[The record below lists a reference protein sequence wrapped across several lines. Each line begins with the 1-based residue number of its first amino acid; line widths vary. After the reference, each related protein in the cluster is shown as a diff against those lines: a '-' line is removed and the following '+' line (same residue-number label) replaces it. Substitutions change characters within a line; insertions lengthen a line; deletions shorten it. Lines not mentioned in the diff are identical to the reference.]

1 MNGETRLTI
10 VGAVATVLA
19 AISLSPLFT
28 NAAWFLASLG
38 AVAVATGA
46 AESARRLSVPRTLAP
61 VSALAGLLCY
71 LTGLFARQEAWLGFI
86 PTPDALRVL
95 ADVAGRGFTDIQRY
109 AAPVPSFTSI
119 TLVTAG
125 GIGLVAVLVDG
136 LAVRARRP
144 ALAGLPLLAVFS
156 VTSAI
161 QGGAGWL
168 AFTLAAIGFCAL
180 LMADARERMGR
191 WGRRT
196 SMRED
201 EPHRVSHPVDTM
213 TLAAS
218 GRRIGFTAIAIAVAV
233 PAVMPE
239 LPGRTAVS
247 GWLSGFGAGGSM
259 TSAIQ
264 APSPMVSLKR
274 ELTLPTDQ
282 TVLTYTTEDRQPA
295 YLRLYALSEFN
306 GRDWLMAPL
315 RGPRVRDL
323 PDGELADP
331 PGTRRVPAEQ
341 VTTRVT
347 INRRVQ
353 GLRFLPL
360 PYPSRNVQIQGAW
373 RYDLRSLM
381 VFSHGDVAGGRDYE
395 VTSWDLRPTRERL
408 RTASPPPVP
417 ISSTYTDLPDE
428 LPGLVRELAFRIT
441 ADADN
446 PYDQAMALQ
455 EWFTGAGDFTYSLR
469 VHPGDGSSALVDF
482 LRERIGYCE
491 QFASAMAVMA
501 RVLGIP
507 ARVSVGYTAGTQQED
522 DHWTVTTHDAHAWPE
537 LYFDG
542 VGWLRFEPTP
552 AASGQPTAT
561 TPTYAQPPSDTPGGG
576 AGGTTQDQTEASPE
590 EESLDTVGSVDT
602 PRLEQLNAG
611 PLSGYGAANQS
622 QPATQPFPVGIVV
635 VGILIVLL
643 ACTPA
648 SFRRGM
654 RLWRWSRA
662 RDATG
667 QAHAAWNELR
677 DDARDLGVQWRGSDS
692 PRGAAR
698 RLRSDHTLADEAD
711 AALTRI
717 ITAEERA
724 RYAPTPADAEGLRA
738 DSRTVRKALAS
749 SVTLPRRLLGAVLP
763 GSALQVP
770 AKVGAWITDGLNWLD
785 TADARL
791 RARINRRNRTAT

>member
-1 MNGETRLTI
+1 MNGETRLSL

-28 NAAWFLASLG
+28 NATWFLASLG
-38 AVAVATGA
+38 AVIVVTGA
-46 AESARRLSVPRTLAP
+46 AELAGRLSVPRALAP
-61 VSALAGLLCY
+61 VSALAALLCY
-71 LTGLFARQEAWLGFI
+71 LTALFAEREAWFGFI
-86 PTPDALRVL
+86 PGPDAMSLL
-95 ADVAGRGFTDIQRY
+95 AGIAGRGFTDIQRY

-119 TLVTAG
+119 TLITAS
-125 GIGLVAVLVDG
+125 GIGLVAVMVDG

-156 VTSAI
+156 VTSAV

-180 LMADARERMGR
+180 LMTDARERMGR
-191 WGRRT
+191 WGRRAAT
-196 SMRED
+196 RADAPS
-201 EPHRVSHPVDTM
+201 RVSHPVDTM

-218 GRRIGFTAIAIAVAV
+218 GRRIGFTAVAVAV
-233 PAVMPE
+233 LVPAITPE
-239 LPGRTAVS
+239 LPGRAAVS
-247 GWLSGFGAGGSM
+247 GWLSGFGAGGTM
-259 TSAIQ
+259 TSAIR

-282 TVLTYTTEDRQPA
+282 TVLTYTTEDEQPA

-323 PDGELADP
+323 PDDDLAFP
-331 PGTRRVPAEQ
+331 PGTQQVPAER
-341 VTTRVT
+341 VTTQVA

-381 VFSHGDVAGGRDYE
+381 VFSQGDVAGGRDYE
-395 VTSWDLRPTRERL
+395 VTSWDLRPSQERL
-408 RTASPPPVP
+408 RAAPPPP
-417 ISSTYTDLPDE
+417 EAISSTYTDLPDE
-428 LPGLVRELAFRIT
+428 LPDLVRDLAFRIT

-455 EWFTGAGDFTYSLR
+455 EWFTRADNFTYSLR
-469 VHPGDGSSALVDF
+469 VQPGDGSSALANF
-482 LRERIGYCE
+482 LRDRVGYCE

-522 DHWTVTTHDAHAWPE
+522 DNWTVTTHDAHAWPE
-537 LYFDG
+537 LYFHG
-542 VGWLRFEPTP
+542 IGWLRFEPTP

-561 TPTYAQPPSDTPGGG
+561 TPTYAQPPSETPGSTGGG
-576 AGGTTQDQTEASPE
+576 ATQDQPETSSE

-622 QPATQPFPVGIVV
+622 EPATQPFPVGILVAGV
-635 VGILIVLL
+635 LILLL

-648 SFRRGM
+648 ALRRGM
-654 RLWRWSRA
+654 RVWRWSRA
-662 RDATG
+662 RDAAG
-667 QAHAAWNELR
+667 HAHAAWSELR
-677 DDARDLGVQWRGSDS
+677 DDARDLGVPWRSSDS

-698 RLRSDHTLADEAD
+698 RLRANHMLGDGAV
-711 AALTRI
+711 AALNRI

-724 RYAPTPADAEGLRA
+724 RYAPTPADVEGLRA
-738 DSRTVRKALAS
+738 DSRVVRMALAAS
-749 SVTLPRRLLGAVLP
+749 MTWPRRLLGVVLP
-763 GSALQVP
+763 GSTLQVP
-770 AKVGAWITDGLNWLD
+770 AKVGAWVADGLNWLD
-785 TADARL
+785 TTDARL